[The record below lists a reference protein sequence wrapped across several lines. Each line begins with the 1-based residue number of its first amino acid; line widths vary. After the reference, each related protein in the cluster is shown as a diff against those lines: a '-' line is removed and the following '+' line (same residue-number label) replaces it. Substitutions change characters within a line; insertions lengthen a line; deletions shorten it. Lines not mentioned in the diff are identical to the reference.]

1 MAILG
6 VKIKPIW
13 RAGSRVWI
21 RPGECFM
28 SHITIQCIGTTL
40 FRPIF
45 ALSRYLFRAGRVQN
59 MAIFGVKHW
68 PLWRAGSRLGS
79 PSGNRFLCHITLQYM
94 ETHD

>member
-6 VKIKPIW
+6 GQNQAYMESWFQGGDRTWKVFYEPYHTQI
-13 RAGSRVWI
+13 
-21 RPGECFM
+21 
-28 SHITIQCIGTTL
+28 HGTTL

-45 ALSRYLFRAGRVQN
+45 ALSRYLSRAGRVQN

-79 PSGNRFLCHITLQYM
+79 PPGNRFFAPYYIAIHGNT
-94 ETHD
+94 